1 MRLLT
6 GLAKVVLILQTVY
19 LALKVGDLLLAGEA
33 GLVFGSGPLSVMFLA
48 ETIIGLIMPLIIF
61 SSRARE
67 SERGLLLGV
76 VYTLVGLAIN
86 RSAIAWFALSA
97 PAGATYFPH
106 WMELGIVIAAFAFGI
121 LTFTLGVRY
130 VPTLREPVLEEGYH
144 GGNK

>member
-1 MRLLT
+1 
-6 GLAKVVLILQTVY
+6 
-19 LALKVGDLLLAGEA
+19 
-33 GLVFGSGPLSVMFLA
+33 MFLA